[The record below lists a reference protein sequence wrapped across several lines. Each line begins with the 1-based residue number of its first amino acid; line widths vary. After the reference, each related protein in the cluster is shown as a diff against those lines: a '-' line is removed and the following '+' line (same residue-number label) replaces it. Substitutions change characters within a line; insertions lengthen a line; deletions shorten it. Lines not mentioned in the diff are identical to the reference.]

1 MKAVKDGGDYA
12 MREPQTGEAVGARSA
27 REVFQTIARSAWKC
41 GDPGMVFLDEVNRR
55 SPTHPFA
62 LIESTNPCGEQP
74 LLPYESCNLG
84 SINLRNFITEK
95 GIDYERLGPVVELAV
110 RFLDDVIDA
119 NNYPIP
125 QVAQATQATRKIGL
139 GVMGFAD
146 ALYLLGVAYDS
157 DAGARIGE
165 EVMAFISK
173 RARETSEAI
182 GGDRGPF
189 PLFARTALKRQ
200 GWQHMRNA
208 TCTTIAP
215 TGTIGLIAGVSSG
228 IEPVF
233 ALRYWRM
240 MAEGVKLMETH
251 ALFDETVRA
260 LNADADELFRTCA
273 KKGTI
278 QPCTGLPEKIRRT
291 FVVARDIAPE
301 WHVKM
306 QAAFQRHTDNGVSKT
321 VNLPQSAT
329 VEDVARIYELAYE
342 LGCKGITVYREG
354 SRAEDLLHA
363 GVEEQPLAAAPVPCA
378 PPELPFS
385 SMEDLLD
392 GVEESGSR
400 CRCP

>member
-1 MKAVKDGGDYA
+1 V
-12 MREPQTGEAVGARSA
+12 T
-27 REVFQTIARSAWKC
+27 
-41 GDPGMVFLDEVNRR
+41 
-55 SPTHPFA
+55 
-62 LIESTNPCGEQP
+62 
-74 LLPYESCNLG
+74 
-84 SINLRNFITEK
+84 
-95 GIDYERLGPVVELAV
+95 
-110 RFLDDVIDA
+110 
-119 NNYPIP
+119 
-125 QVAQATQATRKIGL
+125 QATLATRKIGL

-146 ALYLLGVAYDS
+146 ALHLLGVPYDS
-157 DAGARIGE
+157 DEGVRIGD
-165 EVMAFISK
+165 EVMAFIEK

-189 PLFARTALKRQ
+189 PLFARSSLKQQ
-200 GWQHMRNA
+200 GWQHMRNS

-251 ALFDETVRA
+251 PIFDDTMRDLHV
-260 LNADADELFRTCA
+260 DADELFRTCA
-273 KKGTI
+273 RKGTI
-278 QPCTGLPEKIRRT
+278 QPCAELPETIRRT

-321 VNLPQSAT
+321 VNLPHTAT
-329 VEDVARIYELAYE
+329 VEDVARIYLMAHELC
-342 LGCKGITVYREG
+342 CKGITVYREG

-363 GVEEQPLAAAPVPCA
+363 GVEEKAAVAAAASGKLA
-378 PPELPFS
+378 PAELPS
-385 SMEDLLD
+385 CSIEDLLE
-392 GVEESGSR
+392 GVEDSGSR